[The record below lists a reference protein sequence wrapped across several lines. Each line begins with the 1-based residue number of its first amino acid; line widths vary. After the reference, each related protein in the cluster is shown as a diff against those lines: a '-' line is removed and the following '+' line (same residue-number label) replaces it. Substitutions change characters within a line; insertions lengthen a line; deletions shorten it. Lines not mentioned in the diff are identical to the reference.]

1 MKPNNNA
8 NQNQQHSQ
16 QDQQNQQTQEPSMNP
31 PEAAAKADLR
41 RVEEEAKSGREE
53 AENARERVESLEEQV
68 AELEE
73 ENEELRD
80 FLGRVIGSV
89 RRVDR
94 HLDSIEENIGAWG
107 NSYKT
112 EPIAEMYGLPE
123 PNGPESEDEQDGEDD
138 EIVLDDAEP
147 ETIEVPYTDAEEV

>member
-1 MKPNNNA
+1 
-8 NQNQQHSQ
+8 
-16 QDQQNQQTQEPSMNP
+16 MNP

-53 AENARERVESLEEQV
+53 AESARERVESLEEQV

-73 ENEELRD
+73 QNEELRD

-94 HLDSIEENIGAWG
+94 HLDSIEENIGTWG
-107 NSYKT
+107 NSYKS
-112 EPIAEMYGLPE
+112 EPIADMFGLPE
-123 PNGPESEDEQDGEDD
+123 PNGAEGEEDEEEEEDD
-138 EIVLDDAEP
+138 EIVLDDVEP
-147 ETIEVPYTDAEEV
+147 ETIEVPFKNVEEV